1 MTENRRPATATIIA
15 AVMLFDAVA
24 LLNGVYL
31 WDLIV
36 DKHDGWIL
44 LGWKAYLGIAIA
56 NLGVIGALAWLFAR
70 AMRPRQPSPSSG

>member
-1 MTENRRPATATIIA
+1 MIIA
-15 AVMLFDAVA
+15 AVVLFDAVA

-44 LGWKAYLGIAIA
+44 LGWKAYLGIAA
-56 NLGVIGALAWLFAR
+56 TNLGVIGALAWLLAWALRRDR
-70 AMRPRQPSPSSG
+70 ASPSDGAAAVKR